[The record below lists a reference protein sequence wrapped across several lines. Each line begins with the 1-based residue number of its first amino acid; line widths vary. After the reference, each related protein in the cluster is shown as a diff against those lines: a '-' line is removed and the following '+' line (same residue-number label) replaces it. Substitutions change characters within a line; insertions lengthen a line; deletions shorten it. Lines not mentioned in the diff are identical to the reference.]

1 MGISVLFFAR
11 LREQV
16 GKSEATVSATGSDSV
31 ADVWMRAVG
40 TPLPG
45 NTLAAVNHE
54 HVTPDHPVRDGDEV
68 AFFPPITGG

>member
-1 MGISVLFFAR
+1 MGITVLFFAR

-16 GKSEATVSATGSDSV
+16 GKNEVTVSATGSDSV
-31 ADVWMRAVG
+31 ADVWTRAVG
-40 TPLPG
+40 APLPK

-54 HVTPDHPVRDGDEV
+54 HASIDSPVRDGDEV